1 MSATRDEAPLST
13 WSSTKPRME
22 NTNPL
27 VQAFTRFNVYLY
39 SKPPSRT
46 FKRINRSFL
55 RLNIV
60 LYRASR
66 GKIMGRF
73 GRLNAMLLTTTG
85 RKTGKART
93 NPVGYIYEQGRFFVC
108 AAPGHFDIPGGPQS
122 THPGWYW
129 NIRSNPKVRVDI
141 GPEQFEATA
150 EILAGDE
157 RDRMWHRF
165 TEVFPFIAMFQMRAS
180 RPIPVIALTPADL
193 NPDTL

>member
-165 TEVFPFIAMFQMRAS
+165 TEVFPFIAMFQMRA
-180 RPIPVIALTPADL
+180 RIPPVGPCSW
-193 NPDTL
+193 